1 MSLLTGGH
9 SSCRPG
15 GFFCP
20 LLLNC
25 GHFTFRHPGNEVQ
38 SVGGASRTTVGYAA
52 IKNISISTV
61 IPQHLDDS
69 GTKAI
74 LICQVYPQK

>member
-1 MSLLTGGH
+1 MSKIWGAVH
-9 SSCRPG
+9 
-15 GFFCP
+15 F
-20 LLLNC
+20 C

>member
-1 MSLLTGGH
+1 LFQL
-9 SSCRPG
+9 
-15 GFFCP
+15 CP
-20 LLLNC
+20 DTFC

>member
-1 MSLLTGGH
+1 LGR
-9 SSCRPG
+9 SSTFCR
-15 GFFCP
+15 
-20 LLLNC
+20 
-25 GHFTFRHPGNEVQ
+25 HFTFRHPGNEVQ